1 MKKILLLTFVIISS
15 YVFCQD
21 KMFYTN
27 NKQVVWENIFKT
39 DKSIQEIKSIL
50 NSSGKIKFNGET
62 ENSLNGD
69 INDFVMDYKGAGY
82 TLMGTPNYLNQSNKF
97 YATFKLDTKEGRYR
111 VVITNIRSKGN
122 KLSLYTGGSGLGMGL
137 SGSGENNIED
147 FVLKND
153 RETFRGGFTG
163 RESKIIDYSFTNLF
177 DVSKYQNISND
188 NW

>member
-1 MKKILLLTFVIISS
+1 MKKYLSVLLLAISIV
-15 YVFCQD
+15 VFGQG

-50 NSSGKIKFNGET
+50 LSSGKVKFNSDTESSATGE
-62 ENSLNGD
+62 L
-69 INDFVMDYKGAGY
+69 NDFVMDFKGAGY
-82 TLMGTPNYLNQSNKF
+82 TLMSTPNYLDTSSKF
-97 YATFKLDTKEGRYR
+97 YATFKIKTKEGRYR
-111 VVITNIRSKGN
+111 VTVTNIRFKGN
-122 KLSLYTGGSGLGMGL
+122 KMSLYSGGFGISN
-137 SGSGENNIED
+137 SGENNIED

-153 RETFRGGFTG
+153 RETFKGGFTG

-177 DVSKYQNISND
+177 DISKYQTNSND